1 MRHTSVQHDCLV
13 PLGGVFEGQCHDW
26 DSFLNLPRGSALTV
40 LAKTSSAV
48 LFKREES
55 KGSSEVETG
64 K

>member
-1 MRHTSVQHDCLV
+1 MRHTSILHDCLV
-13 PLGGVFEGQCHDW
+13 PLGGVFGGRCHDW
-26 DSFLNLPRGSALTV
+26 DSFLNLPQGSARTV
-40 LAKTSSAV
+40 LAKTSSGV